1 MFARV
6 LVLAPAKYRSRH
18 HRSLIEAIR
27 SRMALHRSRAALARL
42 DSHLLQDIGL
52 SANEA
57 ANEAHRPV
65 WR

>member
-6 LVLAPAKYRSRH
+6 LVLAPAQYHSRH

-27 SRMALHRSRAALARL
+27 DRLAMRRSRAALAKL
-42 DSHLLQDIGL
+42 DAHLLQDIGL
-52 SANEA
+52 SADAAAYEA
-57 ANEAHRPV
+57 ALPV